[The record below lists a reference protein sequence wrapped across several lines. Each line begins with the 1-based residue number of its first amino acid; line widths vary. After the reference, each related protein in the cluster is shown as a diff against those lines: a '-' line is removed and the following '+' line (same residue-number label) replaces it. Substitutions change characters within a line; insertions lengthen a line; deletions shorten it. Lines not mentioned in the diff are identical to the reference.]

1 MEDEDVTLGTE
12 RVTRVLFGLAEVS
25 QLFRAQRFWKKL
37 LHERFLIPLPEVLG
51 TTDVPSL
58 VLVDVTGVNDSVR
71 CNLGVKKNGAHQVND
86 FQIQYLRTVFTECRK
101 SRYSKSRYLM
111 SSHVIPDLNILH

>member
-25 QLFRAQRFWKKL
+25 QLFRAQRFRKKL
-37 LHERFLIPLPEVLG
+37 LHERFLVPLPEVLG

-71 CNLGVKKNGAHQVND
+71 CNLKKWYTSG
-86 FQIQYLRTVFTECRK
+86 
-101 SRYSKSRYLM
+101 
-111 SSHVIPDLNILH
+111 